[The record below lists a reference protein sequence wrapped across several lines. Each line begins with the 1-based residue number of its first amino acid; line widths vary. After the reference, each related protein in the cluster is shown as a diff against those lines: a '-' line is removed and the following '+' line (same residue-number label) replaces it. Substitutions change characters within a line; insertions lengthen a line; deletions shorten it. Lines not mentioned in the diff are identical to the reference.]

1 VADSCEADECLWI
14 HHDVGKATTPDE
26 FHRIALTVAFA
37 LSNPC
42 KFPSL
47 FYINVVYLQ
56 SDQTD
61 WDVERLADRVK
72 NTRPQETMQMHLW
85 KIKDL
90 PNTSK
95 IRSFGEF
102 DEAKPL

>member
-1 VADSCEADECLWI
+1 MNVSGI

-42 KFPSL
+42 KFHHY
-47 FYINVVYLQ
+47 FTYMWFILQ

-61 WDVERLADRVK
+61 WDVERLADRVE
-72 NTRPQETMQMHLW
+72 NTLLKRMMQMHLW

-95 IRSFGEF
+95 IRSLENLTSQ
-102 DEAKPL
+102 PL

>member
-1 VADSCEADECLWI
+1 MDASGI

-26 FHRIALTVAFA
+26 FHHITLVVAFA

-42 KFPSL
+42 KFHHY
-47 FYINVVYLQ
+47 FTYVWFILQ

-72 NTRPQETMQMHLW
+72 NIAVSSPQCTNCDYSEPITH
-85 KIKDL
+85 
-90 PNTSK
+90 
-95 IRSFGEF
+95 
-102 DEAKPL
+102 